1 MENNKILSNSVEE
14 LKNNNFDASLILD
27 NKLPFVLN
35 EKVYRVHMPSQ
46 SEQAMAEHKRNL
58 IQLEYMSQEGCI
70 TKAQLIEK
78 LQANKIIDIPTMD
91 KKKEQLSKDLKN
103 YWFLLATKDSKDN
116 KKIAEYTLKIS
127 EIQDELQ
134 RMSIDMSIY
143 LTPALEC
150 RLEKFYVEYL
160 TSVCT
165 EQQIHNGWNPLWTS
179 FDDFNAADS
188 VLSNKAVA
196 SMTWLLLNKG

>member
-1 MENNKILSNSVEE
+1 MENSKILSNSIEE
-14 LKNNNFDASLILD
+14 LKNNNFDTSLILD

-35 EKVYRVHMPSQ
+35 EKIYRVHMPTQ
-46 SEQAMAEHKRNL
+46 AEQAMAEHKRNL
-58 IQLEYMSQEGCI
+58 AQLEYMSQEGCI
-70 TKAQLIEK
+70 TKSQLIEK
-78 LQANKIIDIPTMD
+78 LQANKIIDIPSLD

-116 KKIAEYTLKIS
+116 KKITEYTLKIS

-134 RMSIDMSIY
+134 RMAIDMSIY

-160 TSVCT
+160 ASVCT
-165 EQQIHNGWNPLWTS
+165 EQQIHNSWSPLWAS

-196 SMTWLLLNKG
+196 SITWLLLNKG